1 MPTCRQID
9 DIVKRRGF
17 SMKRFLIVLLSL
29 SFLSTNV
36 SIAAVK
42 VGSTCS
48 VKGQIKTVSGYKY
61 TCIKSGKKLV
71 WNKIVVIKPTPK
83 PSVTPTP
90 TPTPTIISDPTGAVG
105 GTTTIAPKPLAF
117 EYRNKC
123 EADPDVPSQWKQ
135 FQENQIKS
143 GWCSTPLRY
152 VKKSL
157 SDIKPI
163 TIQDDESK
171 YLNVKECKLPIGN
184 GWQRDED
191 SNFHM
196 HPNLVIQVV
205 PFSTPDYEASTNPQD
220 DYRDY
225 FTFIRQ
231 SLEDMTD
238 GPSNYKFV
246 IPNKYFKIGKTLV
259 SYDVGVHEN
268 LEAEYGQRN
277 LARDVIAVAD
287 PEIDFKNADRIWIM
301 GPPNATNKVLHNWGG
316 GGWTSTKEKEIPG
329 IYINTTPYSYGS
341 KGWNGRGPFG
351 DLHEL
356 MHTTSS
362 TLYDHETMQ
371 GWGNMSGASMDFL
384 AWDKWTAKFIS
395 DSQVKCA
402 SSSVTTTTWIKPST
416 ASGQYE
422 KLLLIKL
429 SSTKVIAIE
438 SIRNTGFNFKLPNC
452 EQGVLIYTV
461 DVTTL
466 SQETGKG
473 LDLVTGASS
482 NAGCKTG
489 TFKAG
494 ESTVYDGIKISIL
507 ESGDF
512 GDVVKVEKP

>member
-1 MPTCRQID
+1 MIALA
-9 DIVKRRGF
+9 VV
-17 SMKRFLIVLLSL
+17 LIPV
-29 SFLSTNV
+29 TAV
-36 SIAAVK
+36 SAQK
-42 VGSTCS
+42 VTPGSTCK
-48 VKGQIKTVSGYKY
+48 VYKQKVTNQNKVY

-71 WNKIVVIKPTPK
+71 WNKGVVVVKPTPT
-83 PSVTPTP
+83 PSPTPTP
-90 TPTPTIISDPTGAVG
+90 TPTPTPAPTP
-105 GTTTIAPKPLAF
+105 TPTPTFKPF
-117 EYRNKC
+117 IYTNKC
-123 EADPDVPSQWKQ
+123 QPDPDVPKQWKE
-135 FQENQIKS
+135 FQENQIKN

-152 VKKSL
+152 VKRSL
-157 SDIKPI
+157 SDVKPT
-163 TIQDDESK
+163 TIQDNESK

-196 HPNLVIQVV
+196 QPNLVIQVV

-246 IPNKYFKIGKTLV
+246 IPSKYFKISKTLV

-287 PEIDFKNADRIWIM
+287 PEIDFRSADRVWVM
-301 GPPNATNKVLHNWGG
+301 GPPNTTNEVLHNWGG
-316 GGWTSTKEKEIPG
+316 GGWTQTSEKQIPG
-329 IYINTTPYSYGS
+329 IYINMNPYSYGS
-341 KGWNGRGPFG
+341 RGWNGRGPFG
-351 DLHEL
+351 ELHEL

-362 TLYDHETMQ
+362 TLYDHESMN
-371 GWGNMSGASMDFL
+371 GWGNMSGGSMDFL

-395 DSQVKCA
+395 DAQVKCV
-402 SSSVTTTTWIKPST
+402 SPDTTTTTWIKPST

-422 KLLLIKL
+422 KLLLIKI
-429 SSTKVIAIE
+429 SPTKVIAVE
-438 SIRNTGFNFKLPNC
+438 SLRNTGFNFKLPEC

-466 SQETGKG
+466 SQLTGKG

-494 ESTVYDGIKISIL
+494 QSTVYDGIKISIL

-512 GDVVKVEKP
+512 GDVVKVTKN